1 MKTLYDRLDF
11 RAKGILENA
20 KDKWPNTI
28 RTLYEYLQDD
38 TYIYWTDLPY
48 NQVKLLHMRI
58 YGDVFDHVEEEEI
71 RMLFEEYYND

>member
-11 RAKGILENA
+11 RAKGILENE

-58 YGDVFDHVEEEEI
+58 YGDVFDHVDEEEI
-71 RMLFEEYYND
+71 RMLFEEYYNE